1 MTTAQKGRSRKGLL
15 AGRDDRIRH
24 GERQIVELDGKR
36 IGIFNVNDRYHA
48 LLNRC
53 PHNAGDLCSGPI
65 TGTTLPTDKISSERG
80 GLIYGRDGELVRC
93 GWHGW
98 EFEIATGQCLV
109 NSRLKARTYAVTVED
124 GQLIVHI

>member
-1 MTTAQKGRSRKGLL
+1 MVKTRYFIALII
-15 AGRDDRIRH
+15 RIV
-24 GERQIVELDGKR
+24 QLDGKS
-36 IGIFNVNDRYHA
+36 IGIFNVNGRYHA

-53 PHNAGDLCSGPI
+53 PHNAGTLCEGPI

-80 GLIYGRDGELVRC
+80 GLVDGRSGELIRC

-109 NSRLKARTYAVTVED
+109 NSCLKARTYAVTVED